1 MFWPAGKG
9 PFFLTEQRASLVR
22 YYDALASSAGTGN
35 PMRRSTREL
44 LYTTLVGADQVPHTP
59 GWLFGQP
66 SHILIFLF
74 PRFSSFL
81 LFLLFFFA
89 TFLKT
94 QKI

>member
-1 MFWPAGKG
+1 
-9 PFFLTEQRASLVR
+9 V
-22 YYDALASSAGTGN
+22 
-35 PMRRSTREL
+35 
-44 LYTTLVGADQVPHTP
+44 LYTTLGGADQVPHTP

>member
-1 MFWPAGKG
+1 
-9 PFFLTEQRASLVR
+9 LLR
-22 YYDALASSAGTGN
+22 SSADAGEPWFG
-35 PMRRSTREL
+35 EV

-59 GWLFGQP
+59 GWLLGQP